1 MALSASRIGAL
12 VGNGLAAAATA
23 RPMSG
28 GRGVASANLSPVET
42 SEFSANVGVNDY
54 AIVHYDD
61 QNGLDADSRRRQAPQ
76 SAAPFVGRSSFGL
89 KVEDPSQD
97 SDSDDGGTFLSDVLH
112 GVGVYE
118 NNLRIIAGNQAR
130 TGTTLNQWH

>member
-1 MALSASRIGAL
+1 MALSASRIGPL

-28 GRGVASANLSPVET
+28 GRGVASATLSPVET
-42 SEFSANVGVNDY
+42 SEFSANIGVNDY

-61 QNGLDADSRRRQAPQ
+61 ENGLDSNGRRRQAPQ
-76 SAAPFVGRSSFGL
+76 SAAPFLSGGSFGL

-97 SDSDDGGTFLSDVLH
+97 GGSPGGGALLSDVLY
-112 GVGVYE
+112 GVGIYE
-118 NNLRIIAGNQAR
+118 NNLRIIAGSQVR
-130 TGTTLNQWH
+130 SGTTLNQWH